1 MGCFLSCVPIAHVS
15 VTGDWCCGHTTRRCG
30 LETGR
35 ADHTREES
43 SGSWRGVNSCQ
54 HRQAK
59 QSKHNGGE
67 FDPGSGSTLAACL
80 MHASRAGRPSGRLRG
95 GRVRNTWATC
105 PEVGDSRWKHRVIP
119 HTVVSRETD
128 EERVF
133 GPALGGA
140 CGRLARRWGNGLP
153 WR

>member
-1 MGCFLSCVPIAHVS
+1 MSFLFAFLHSQRLVMVS
-15 VTGDWCCGHTTRRCG
+15 WSTTHRSD
-30 LETGR
+30 LETG
-35 ADHTREES
+35 ASTTYATDL
-43 SGSWRGVNSCQ
+43 SGLVVGCELRSGKRPGNNSN
-54 HRQAK
+54 
-59 QSKHNGGE
+59 HNGGE

-80 MHASRAGRPSGRLRG
+80 MHASRAGCSSEHLRG

-119 HTVVSRETD
+119 HTVTGRRAG

-133 GPALGGA
+133 GLALGGA